1 MVKHFWILV
10 PPFDEVGFVDK
21 DLVETK
27 GKKENCHNQLTELN
41 DSRSKTVRQGAELDE
56 LHKAQGNVP

>member
-10 PPFDEVGFVDK
+10 PPFDEVRFVDP

-27 GKKENCHNQLTELN
+27 GKKENCHDLLTELN
-41 DSRSKTVRQGAELDE
+41 GRLLQGAELDE
-56 LHKAQGNVP
+56 LHKAQGKVP